1 MAAFIPPKLF
11 SKLSSD
17 SQKIITRAGSTPGK
31 GWLVQ
36 PGIEGGSKFTSEKKA
51 PDDPRFYKIDPSNK
65 ELYYRSVNDKKYYQ
79 DIPAGK
85 CLSKEDKQK
94 LIEAGKCYLK
104 QYDNAEH
111 VIYGYNNLG
120 ELKADTITDV
130 LLKDQFNPCKMILDI
145 PTCNCPINT
154 IYDPNKQTCYDPTA
168 VIKTEP
174 PKTEPPKKTQTLPDN
189 YKIPDDVIPFNEN
202 QVIEEKEK
210 ADNTLMIGG
219 ILAAV
224 VIGGGLMY
232 YLSTKKKDN
241 DYER

>member
-11 SKLSSD
+11 SKLHSD
-17 SQKIITRAGSTPGK
+17 IQKIITRAGSTPGK

-85 CLSKEDKQK
+85 CLSQEDKQK

-104 QYDNAEH
+104 QYDNEESI
-111 VIYGYNNLG
+111 IYGYNNLG

-174 PKTEPPKKTQTLPDN
+174 PKTEPPKKHYQTIIKFLMMSSHLM
-189 YKIPDDVIPFNEN
+189 KI
-202 QVIEEKEK
+202 K
-210 ADNTLMIGG
+210 
-219 ILAAV
+219 
-224 VIGGGLMY
+224 
-232 YLSTKKKDN
+232 LSKKKKKQIIL
-241 DYER
+241 